1 LELAR
6 MRKLMDG
13 QGAGRPGVAGKVGE
27 LADTIRAGGWC
38 DEQGSLMRG
47 LAYGILDPNGERYR
61 LALIHQKSRKSYS
74 GAVALL

>member
-1 LELAR
+1 

-13 QGAGRPGVAGKVGE
+13 EGASPGVAGKVGE

-47 LAYGILDPNGERYR
+47 LAYGILDPNGE
-61 LALIHQKSRKSYS
+61 LPLGADPQEVKRKR
-74 GAVALL
+74 